1 MRNSQFAVLSALGL
15 IVAVMLGMAVWFRFT
30 AEPAPELSGQRASRS
45 YDFTNF
51 DRIEIEGQWSVTI
64 ERGSAWSIAVETP
77 VELLDNVEV
86 ELEGDELS
94 VSYEGGWCS
103 GCSRDGNVLE
113 ATITMPDI
121 ESLDLS
127 GSTMLS
133 FSGFDG
139 RSLTVD
145 VSGAVA
151 LRGASSRFDMLVL
164 DLSGA
169 GSVDLSD
176 VPVTDASIDV
186 SGAGNVKLSM
196 AGGRL
201 TGDMSGAGNLEYSGT
216 VSEERVEKSGF
227 VNVRRRN

>member
-30 AEPAPELSGQRASRS
+30 AEPAPELSGQRTSRS
-45 YDFTNF
+45 YDFTGF
-51 DRIEIEGQWSVTI
+51 DRLDIEGQWLVTL
-64 ERGSAWSIAVETP
+64 ERGEAWSIALETP
-77 VELLDNVEV
+77 AEIIDDVEV
-86 ELEGDELS
+86 ELDGDELS
-94 VSYEGGWCS
+94 ISYERGWCA
-103 GCSRDGNVLE
+103 GCSREGNALE

-121 ESLDLS
+121 ESVDLS
-127 GSTMLS
+127 GTTKLS

-139 RSLTVD
+139 RSLSVD
-145 VSGAVA
+145 VSGAVD